1 MTLCPVVRGDVER
14 VPFCRVS
21 RRRSSTHWTDG
32 LDRHYARNL
41 ECRPAKHLRISAQSG
56 SSMRYGRLVMKQ
68 SM

>member
-32 LDRHYARNL
+32 LDRHCARNL
-41 ECRPAKHLRISAQSG
+41 ECRPAKHLRKSAQNG
-56 SSMRYGRLVMKQ
+56 FLRVTDGL
-68 SM
+68 